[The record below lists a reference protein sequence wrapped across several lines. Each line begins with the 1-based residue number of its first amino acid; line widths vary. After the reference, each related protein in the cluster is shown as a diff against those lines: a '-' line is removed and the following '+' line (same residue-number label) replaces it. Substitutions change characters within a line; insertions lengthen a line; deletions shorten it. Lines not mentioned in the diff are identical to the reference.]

1 MHHRR
6 LRDGVNCDGVAS
18 SHTSFGI
25 NTQLIIWRAGEKAAA
40 SRQGHET
47 ACLRLLLRI
56 LHSAAVQ
63 TVPRG
68 WRCLERTA
76 LHLRGQVAS
85 TGCDP
90 RMQNMPLAAVRGQ
103 TGVCE

>member
-1 MHHRR
+1 
-6 LRDGVNCDGVAS
+6 V
-18 SHTSFGI
+18 
-25 NTQLIIWRAGEKAAA
+25 AA
-40 SRQGHET
+40 SRRGPEA

-63 TVPRG
+63 TVPGG

-85 TGCDP
+85 TGCVHPQTD
-90 RMQNMPLAAVRGQ
+90 NTALAPVRD
-103 TGVCE
+103 